1 MFWTRGLLFQNLD
14 APKVRLGLNR
24 PTIHLNSA
32 NFHVPQ
38 TGFSRI
44 LFLMDWILWHSD
56 SPSGHKNTGYSKLS
70 YPRFVHRVGFS
81 VTCFGH
87 TINWMLQDFVVQ
99 VLVKKHISP
108 GLVILL
114 FFLRVG
120 FSIITC
126 LSSLGH
132 RQESFKAWLS
142 IMSWSCNW
150 ISQDSLLSKFL
161 SYNRQEILG
170 SRLGF
175 PSLGHR
181 INLVFQ
187 VLVKEITCWGLCF
200 PSVGHKD
207 SHRLNM
213 FKNLAFQI
221 WSSILQEM
229 AFQSYSK
236 NMFKANSFS

>member
-24 PTIHLNSA
+24 PTIHLNSE

-56 SPSGHKNTGYSKLS
+56 SPSGHKNTGYLKLS
-70 YPRFVHRVGFS
+70 YPRFVHRDGFS

-87 TINWMLQDFVVQ
+87 TIECFKTLSSKRWSKNTFPRDR
-99 VLVKKHISP
+99 
-108 GLVILL
+108 L
-114 FFLRVG
+114 FYFFSLRVG

-150 ISQDSLLSKFL
+150 ISQDSLLSKFFL
-161 SYNRQEILG
+161 SYNRQEIQG

-181 INLVFQ
+181 ISLVFQ

-200 PSVGHKD
+200 TSFGHKD

-213 FKNLAFQI
+213 CKTWLSKFCHQYFKS
-221 WSSILQEM
+221 WRSSLIQ
-229 AFQSYSK
+229 K
-236 NMFKANSFS
+236 